1 MCLLQCEELSGGNV
15 TAQLRILLA
24 DDNDMILR
32 QLKALLEAR
41 PGWQAIAEARD
52 GRSSVE
58 KVKELKPDVVIL
70 DFSMPGW
77 NGIDATQ
84 QIVKVSPAPK
94 TLILTAYA
102 SDELVA
108 RALEAGADGCLLKS
122 GAVRDLV
129 AAVEA
134 LASREVPYL
143 EGRGLAP
150 VLPREGY
157 EQEG

>member
-1 MCLLQCEELSGGNV
+1 MRLGKQN
-15 TAQLRILLA
+15 LRACPESI
-24 DDNDMILR
+24 
-32 QLKALLEAR
+32 
-41 PGWQAIAEARD
+41 
-52 GRSSVE
+52 
-58 KVKELKPDVVIL
+58 KPDVVIL
-70 DFSMPGW
+70 DFSMPGL
-77 NGIDATQ
+77 NGIDATR

-94 TLILTAYA
+94 TLILTAHA

-108 RALEAGADGCLLKS
+108 RVLEAGADACLLKS
-122 GAVRDLV
+122 DAVRDLV

-157 EQEG
+157 EKQEG